1 LEEDRVCRRCICL
14 KRSHNSQVG
23 GAGGINDTPT
33 EAEAVKAK
41 AEQMKPIRI
50 EVQVGPVTPR
60 DPQGRTTPGFYT
72 LDGNVLTMTDGE
84 GAVVRDRRNG
94 ELYQEVLKPD
104 QNPRSVA
111 TRLTREIWKANQGG
125 GIPGF
130 YGPINYSNRGI
141 V

>member
-1 LEEDRVCRRCICL
+1 MSKEKPHTKRQLTIRKLEALAE
-14 KRSHNSQVG
+14 STTH
-23 GAGGINDTPT
+23 PP

>member
-1 LEEDRVCRRCICL
+1 MSKLTKRQLTIRKLEALAE
-14 KRSHNSQVG
+14 STTH
-23 GAGGINDTPT
+23 P
-33 EAEAVKAK
+33 AEAKTAVAK
-41 AEQMKPIRI
+41 AEQMKPVRI
-50 EVQVGPVTPR
+50 EVQVGPVTPGE
-60 DPQGRTTPGFYT
+60 PQGRVTPGFYT

-111 TRLTREIWKANQGG
+111 ARLTKEIWKANQSGG
-125 GIPGF
+125 LPGF
-130 YGPINYSNRGI
+130 NRRLDYSRWDKSI